1 MIHPIL
7 ASTLLACLGATTL
20 PATLPAAGR
29 APTDALALYAA
40 GRGSAIDG
48 RPYEAVDFL
57 QQAAAADPQSADV
70 QVALGEAYRQTRD
83 PRADAAYARAA
94 ELDPARADVQLALA
108 AISDRS
114 GDAAGAISHLRLAR
128 QTAGYEADE
137 GLAAEVD
144 FLLAELLRKAGDG
157 GAALES
163 YQSAERRLRASS
175 MAVHA
180 RPLGALLARQPG
192 RLYGPIAELQQTR
205 GDPEAALATARKWAE
220 ADPASDDAQSRV
232 VDLLL
237 SLNHPAEAVRS
248 AAEGVARDGAS
259 AESLKRLRDVCRRAG
274 GRDRA
279 IDALIELRADRP
291 ADRPLLLALASEYRV
306 ANRPDEGIALLSATA
321 IKDRG
326 DAAILRA
333 LMLAQAAAGRPGDA
347 AAAWAEA
354 VATDPARLDPLMPLL
369 VALMGP
375 ASDVRL
381 TVGAIDAAQVPDA
394 AKPALLFA
402 AFTVADREGRHLTAD
417 QRLDA
422 AVAAGPLFARAYTA
436 KLQRLFL
443 LDADGSK
450 VQSLI
455 ANARRRDS
463 NLATELEALILLH
476 DDQPADA
483 AAALGKIAAGSAG
496 PRVSLEQAAALQKA
510 GDSAGLVRVLW
521 RVVTKYPEQGAA
533 WSALVVHHFK
543 ASEFDRS
550 SAALR
555 QWLAADQMSLDGRLT
570 RAALAGRAG
579 ESAAAEAIL
588 LKLLDEEPADL
599 GVLGAARQYY
609 LDAGR
614 AEDWV
619 KVLGGRL
626 DRDPG
631 QLGLVRAAAEALA
644 ARGDPAAAT
653 SRINAARA
661 VRPTAD
667 RLYDLSGCAD
677 AAGLEQLSRDLLHQA
692 LEIDPGHA
700 LSANNLAYRLAEDG
714 PAGSDLE
721 EAGRLAEIAVAA
733 EPDNSA
739 ALDTLGWVR
748 YKRGD
753 AAGAVKALE
762 RAVAANA
769 PVGRI
774 DPTVRDHLGD
784 ALWRLGKR
792 DTAVKRW
799 CEAAAALEESAGPLG
814 LAESV
819 QSKLAAA
826 AAGETPVVAG
836 GAYNGVKSKD

>member
-1 MIHPIL
+1 MIRPIFL
-7 ASTLLACLGATTL
+7 STLLACLGATTV
-20 PATLPAAGR
+20 PATKPAAGR
-29 APTDALALYAA
+29 PPTDALALYAA

-57 QQAAAADPQSADV
+57 QQAAAADPNSADV
-70 QVALGEAYRQTRD
+70 QVALGEVYRQTRD
-83 PRADAAYARAA
+83 PRADSAYSRAA

-108 AISDRS
+108 AISNQS
-114 GDAAGAISHLRLAR
+114 GDAAGAISHLQLAR
-128 QTAGYEADE
+128 ETAGYEADE

-144 FLLAELLRKAGDG
+144 FLLAESLRKG
-157 GAALES
+157 GHDRDALES
-163 YQSAERRLRASS
+163 YQRAERRLGANS

-180 RPLGALLARQPG
+180 RPLGELIARQPG
-192 RLYGPIAELQQTR
+192 RLYKPIAELQQSR

-220 ADPASDDAQSRV
+220 ADQASDDAQSRV

-237 SLNHPAEAVRS
+237 SLNRPSEAVRS

-279 IDALIELRADRP
+279 INALIELREDRP

-306 ANRPDEGIALLSATA
+306 ANRPDEGIALLSAA
-321 IKDRG
+321 ALKDRG
-326 DAAILRA
+326 DAAVLRA

-354 VATDPARLDPLMPLL
+354 VAADPARFDPLMPLL
-369 VALMGP
+369 IELLGP

-381 TVGAIDAAQVPDA
+381 TVGAIDAARVSDA

-402 AFTVADREGRHLTAD
+402 AFTVADREGRHLTAEK
-417 QRLDA
+417 RLDA
-422 AVAAGPLFARAYTA
+422 AVAAGPLFAQAYTA

-443 LDADGSK
+443 VDAGGPN
-450 VQSLI
+450 VQSLV
-455 ANARRRDS
+455 ADARRRDP
-463 NLATELEALILLH
+463 NLAAELAALILLH
-476 DDQPADA
+476 DGEPAEA

-496 PRVSLEQAAALQKA
+496 PRVLLERAAALQKA
-510 GDSAGLVRVLW
+510 GDSEGLVRVLW
-521 RVVTKYPEQGAA
+521 KVVTKYPEQDAA
-533 WSALVVHHFK
+533 WNALVVHHFR
-543 ASEFDRS
+543 AREFEKS
-550 SAALR
+550 AAALR
-555 QWLAADQMSLDGRLT
+555 QWLSADPASVDARLT
-570 RAALAGRAG
+570 RAAVAGRAG

-588 LKLLDEEPADL
+588 LKLLDEEPADV

-614 AEDWV
+614 AEDWI
-619 KVLGGRL
+619 KALGERL

-644 ARGDPAAAT
+644 TRGDPAAAT
-653 SRINAARA
+653 SRINAART

-677 AAGLEQLSRDLLHQA
+677 AAGLESLSRDLLREA
-692 LEIDPGHA
+692 LRIDPGHA
-700 LSANNLAYRLAEDG
+700 MSANNLAYRLAEDG
-714 PAGSDLE
+714 PAGSDME
-721 EAGRLAEIAVAA
+721 EAGRLAGIAVAA
-733 EPDNSA
+733 EPDNAA

-753 AAGAVKALE
+753 AAGAVEALE

-769 PVGRI
+769 PVGRT

-784 ALWRLGKR
+784 ALWRRG
-792 DTAVKRW
+792 DHDAAVKRW
-799 CEAAAALEESAGPLG
+799 REAAAALETSAGPPG

-819 QSKLAAA
+819 KSKLDAA
-826 AAGETPVVAG
+826 AAGGPPAVAG
-836 GAYNGVKSKD
+836 GAYDAGNLRD